1 MALPNEQPVTRIYQH
16 KNEATARAMLVEDAT
31 RDNLLVVSTE
41 WVPGRRRTRDWV
53 AAFFLVWIVIG
64 LVMVAV
70 WLVAGK
76 PAGTLTASLRPWT
89 QADLDL
95 AEAA

>member
-1 MALPNEQPVTRIYQH
+1 MALLSEQPVTRIYQH
-16 KNEATARAMLVEDAT
+16 KHEATARAMLAEDVR
-31 RDNLLVVSTE
+31 RDNLVVVSTE

-64 LVMVAV
+64 LIMVAV

-76 PAGTLTASLRPWT
+76 PAGTLTASVRSRT

-95 AEAA
+95 AVAA